1 MNISL
6 AAEPIFYIGTF
17 PITNTLLVAW
27 VIIAF
32 LTVIT
37 ILTKKSLKEIPK
49 GLQNI
54 VEIVMDGALSF
65 METIT
70 NDRKQALKFFPIV
83 FSIFIFVIFSNW
95 IEIIPGLGSIGIWE
109 EHHGETI
116 LIPFIRSSSAD
127 LNVTL
132 AIAIFSVI
140 SIQIFGI
147 VSLGFFKYAGKFL
160 PFGGLFQMKKGIPMP
175 SFNGFVMFAA
185 GCLEMVAEVAKIVSF
200 SFRLFGNI
208 FAGEV
213 LLLVV
218 SFLVPYVVP
227 LPFLFLEIF
236 VGFIQA
242 LVFAMLTLVFLKM
255 AATAHEEEAHH

>member
-6 AAEPIFYIGTF
+6 AAEPIFHIGNF
-17 PITNTLLVAW
+17 AITNTLLMSW

-32 LTVIT
+32 LFIIT
-37 ILTKKSLKEIPK
+37 FIFRKKLSALPK

-54 VEIVMDGALSF
+54 IEIVIEKLLAF
-65 METIT
+65 MESVTG
-70 NDRKQALKFFPIV
+70 DRRQAKRFFPLV
-83 FSIFIFVIFSNW
+83 ATIFIFVILSNW
-95 IEIIPGLGSIGIWE
+95 LEIVPGLGTIGIYE
-109 EHHGETI
+109 ELHGETV
-116 LIPFIRSSSAD
+116 LVPFIRSASAD

-132 AIAIFSVI
+132 GIAAVAVI

-147 VSLGFFKYAGKFL
+147 ASLGLFKYAGKFIN
-160 PFGGLFQMKKGIPMP
+160 FKGPIE
-175 SFNGFVMFAA
+175 FFV
-185 GCLEMVAEVAKIVSF
+185 GILELISEVAKMISF

-213 LLLVV
+213 LLTVV
-218 SFLVPYVVP
+218 LFLVPYLVP

-242 LVFAMLTLVFLKM
+242 LVFSMLTLVFLKM
-255 AATAHEEEAHH
+255 AVTAHEEH